1 MNSMSFKKSGQFP
14 ANEKAI
20 SGALEDYAIT
30 DFSFNAAESGIE
42 NATFI
47 ISSRGSKYVLRVYR
61 HNKKQH
67 DAIELEVNFMTH
79 LKSAGIPVPEILPNS
94 QGKRI
99 TTVVYDDKEWQVILM
114 QFLPGHHAETYSETL
129 INELATYQARI
140 HLHGEQ
146 FAKKHPGAEK
156 LRELRETEFIHL
168 IPQKQLENKEIA
180 GLISRGKEYSYTFPT
195 GLPEG
200 YSHFD
205 YDAENVLSDS
215 SGKVTGILDFD
226 DLQYAPLVMCL
237 AYTLWAVLIT
247 SDSPTTVSTY
257 LQAYEAVR
265 PLSAEEKEAI
275 IPIVLFRHYVIAALE
290 VLRGDMDNENL
301 AYYLKYERFLQ
312 KASF

>member
-1 MNSMSFKKSGQFP
+1 MHTVSFKKSGQYP
-14 ANEKAI
+14 ASKEAI
-20 SGALEDYAIT
+20 SIALDEYAIKNY
-30 DFSFNAAESGIE
+30 SFDAAESGIE

-47 ISSRGSKYVLRVYR
+47 ILSDDSKYVLRVYR

-67 DAIELEVNFMTH
+67 DAIELEVNFMIH

-114 QFLPGHHAETYSETL
+114 EFLSGHHAETYSEAL
-129 INELATYQARI
+129 INELAMYQAKI
-140 HLHGEQ
+140 HLLGEQ
-146 FAKKHPGAEK
+146 FAREHPGAEK
-156 LRELRETEFIHL
+156 LSELRETEFIHL

-180 GLISRGKEYSYTFPT
+180 DLVSRGKEYSYTFPL

-205 YDAENVLSDS
+205 YDAENVLSDG

-226 DLQYAPLVMCL
+226 DLQHAPFVMCL

-247 SDSPTTVSTY
+247 SDDPSTVSTY
-257 LQAYEAVR
+257 LHAYEAVR
-265 PLSAEEKEAI
+265 PLSAKEKEAI
-275 IPIVLFRHYVIAALE
+275 KPILLFRHYAIAALE
-290 VLRGDMDNENL
+290 VLRGDMDNKNL
-301 AYYLKYERFLQ
+301 AYYLKYERYLQ
-312 KASF
+312 EASF